1 MTRGGLWWA
10 GALFV
15 ASLASGV
22 VLGGAA
28 ARSTATD
35 VGWGGFGNTPDENR
49 HSPLTQI
56 GTGNVAQLGRLF
68 TVDFRQIDAS
78 VRRGEQSYPVES
90 NGTLYLT
97 TNDDNVWALD
107 ATTGKVK
114 WRWIPDDVAVFR
126 NFGIVANRGVAL
138 CDGHVFVL
146 TLDMTIVSLDPATG
160 QLQRRVPIARAVP
173 GASSAYGYS
182 ETSAPI
188 CANHRVIVGAAGSEY
203 GVRGFVMAYHTDLTP
218 AWPNPFWTIPPAG
231 TSWRK
236 YGTLVGGG
244 VVWTPTTVD
253 PTTNTL
259 YFGTGSATPLYF
271 PQIRPGLEPA
281 RRLAHRRRSR
291 HRAHEVVAAADGA
304 QRVVVRHRAAA
315 ARVHGEG
322 RRQEASGSSPSRRW
336 RASGSRTTPP
346 AAGRSTSGSR

>member
-28 ARSTATD
+28 ARGTAAD

-56 GTGNVAQLGRLF
+56 GTGNVGQLGRLF
-68 TVDFRQIDAS
+68 TVDFRQIDSS

-114 WRWIPDDVAVFR
+114 WRWTPDDVAVFR

-146 TLDMTIVSLDPATG
+146 TLDMTIASLDP
-160 QLQRRVPIARAVP
+160 
-173 GASSAYGYS
+173 
-182 ETSAPI
+182 
-188 CANHRVIVGAAGSEY
+188 
-203 GVRGFVMAYHTDLTP
+203 
-218 AWPNPFWTIPPAG
+218 
-231 TSWRK
+231 
-236 YGTLVGGG
+236 
-244 VVWTPTTVD
+244 
-253 PTTNTL
+253 
-259 YFGTGSATPLYF
+259 
-271 PQIRPGLEPA
+271 
-281 RRLAHRRRSR
+281 
-291 HRAHEVVAAADGA
+291 
-304 QRVVVRHRAAA
+304 
-315 ARVHGEG
+315 
-322 RRQEASGSSPSRRW
+322 
-336 RASGSRTTPP
+336 
-346 AAGRSTSGSR
+346 